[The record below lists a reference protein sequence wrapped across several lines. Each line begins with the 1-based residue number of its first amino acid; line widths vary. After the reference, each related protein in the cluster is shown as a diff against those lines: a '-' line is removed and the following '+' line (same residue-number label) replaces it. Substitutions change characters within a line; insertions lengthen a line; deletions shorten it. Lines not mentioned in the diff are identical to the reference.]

1 MMIAATMMAASV
13 SAQNTAITSSKA
25 GDNWYFG
32 INAGVSTLPKES
44 YKDAG
49 NGFFKSI
56 APTFGVRLGKNLT
69 TVFGLA
75 LDADTHFKSNNK
87 WNGGSKTFLEDL
99 NLDLMGTFNLSN
111 LFAGYQGEPRAFEL
125 IALGGF
131 GWSHG
136 FNHVNKANGI
146 NSRVALD
153 FAFNLG
159 ANKAWQLYIEP
170 SLTYGLH
177 SWEEGI
183 DDAWATGYTTGV
195 AHSNGLAVL
204 YTDGNEFA
212 YDINKAY
219 FTLKA
224 GLNYKFGNSNGSHNF
239 KKEQLRDQAEIDGLN
254 AKINELR
261 ADNSAKDGQLSAKD
275 QQIADLKAKLAACE
289 ARPTATVV
297 EKKVETTLQPIVIFR
312 QGKSTIEPAQY
323 ASIEMI
329 AKYMKNHPESI
340 VKVQGYASPEGNAEL
355 NQKLSEQRA
364 EVVKNALIK
373 KYKIAASRITT
384 EGLGATD
391 KLSDEID
398 FNRVAMFIDTTK
410 Q

>member
-1 MMIAATMMAASV
+1 MKKFFLMIAATMMAASV

-32 INAGVSTLPKES
+32 INAGVTTKTKES
-44 YKDAG
+44 FKDAG
-49 NGFFKSI
+49 DGFFKSI

-75 LDADTHFKSNNK
+75 ADADLYFKCNDK
-87 WNGGSKTFLEDL
+87 YYAGPKTFINALDL
-99 NLDLMGTFNLSN
+99 NLLGTFNLSN

-131 GWSHG
+131 GWEHD
-136 FNHVNKANGI
+136 FNHMSKTNAL
-146 NSRVALD
+146 NSKVALD

-159 ANKAWQLYIEP
+159 AAKAWQFYIEP
-170 SLTYGLH
+170 ALTYNLH
-177 SWEEGI
+177 
-183 DDAWATGYTTGV
+183 AWADGV
-195 AHSNGLAVL
+195 DASVAYAILGA
-204 YTDGNEFA
+204 NEPGFM
-212 YDINKAY
+212 YDINKSI
-219 FTLKA
+219 FSLKA
-224 GLNYKFGNSNGSHNF
+224 GLNYKFGNSNGTHNF
-239 KKEQLRDQAEIDGLN
+239 AKAQLRDQAEIDGLN

-261 ADNSAKDGQLSAKD
+261 ADVNAKDGKIAADAQT
-275 QQIADLKAKLAACE
+275 IADLKAKLAACE
-289 ARPTATVV
+289 ARPTQVV
-297 EKKVETTLQPIVIFR
+297 EQVKKVETLQPIVIFR

-355 NQKLSEQRA
+355 NQKLSEKRA
-364 EVVKNALIK
+364 DAVKNALIK
-373 KYKIAASRITT
+373 KYKIAANRITT

>member
-13 SAQNTAITSSKA
+13 SAQNTAITSNKF
-25 GDNWYFG
+25 GDNWY
-32 INAGVSTLPKES
+32 AGVNVGVATPQQKLFNDEYGFMKGFAPKL
-44 YKDAG
+44 
-49 NGFFKSI
+49 
-56 APTFGVRLGKNLT
+56 GVRVGKNLT

-75 LDADTHFKSNNK
+75 ADIDLYMLSKEDSKSLM
-87 WNGGSKTFLEDL
+87 GTKTFIDNL

-111 LFAGYQGEPRAFEL
+111 LFAGYPGEPRAFEVIGL
-125 IALGGF
+125 AGL
-131 GWSHG
+131 GWSHAFG
-136 FNHVNKANGI
+136 QNYKVNAINGKA
-146 NSRVALD
+146 ALD

-159 ANKAWQLYIEP
+159 ASKAVQIYLEP
-170 SLTYGLH
+170 AVIYGLETYGQGNMNILTYNN
-177 SWEEGI
+177 
-183 DDAWATGYTTGV
+183 T
-195 AHSNGLAVL
+195 
-204 YTDGNEFA
+204 EFKFDSRA
-212 YDINKAY
+212 AL
-219 FTLKA
+219 FQLSL
-224 GLNYKFGNSNGSHNF
+224 GLNYKFANSNGTHNF
-239 KKEQLRDQAEIDGLN
+239 AKAALRDQAEIDGLN

-297 EKKVETTLQPIVIFR
+297 EKKVETLQPIVIFR

-329 AKYMKNHPESI
+329 AKYMKNHPEANL
-340 VKVQGYASPEGNAEL
+340 KVQGYASPEGSAEL